1 MNLLRF
7 FARRYPAQSLAV
19 LISLFVA
26 GALEGVGWVTLLP
39 VISLANQEGG
49 GKSPIAMPG
58 GLEQKIRLL
67 FEWLGLPMTL
77 GVLSTLLFAVFCA
90 KAAILLISKRQVGYM
105 VAQVATDLRLDLL
118 RALLAARWP
127 YFTRQ
132 PVGRAANAIATEA
145 DRASKAYNNLAL
157 TVQNWIMTVI
167 AVGFAFTL
175 AWKLSLG
182 AFVGGVVMWYAMDVL
197 VMMASRAGF
206 KQTVLTKS
214 LLGRLADAL
223 VAVKLL
229 KAMGREELV
238 APLLADDTVRLQRQ
252 LRRQVMAKEGLIALQ
267 EPFVIGILLVVLF
280 VATRRLGMPVEQVL
294 ILVLAFGR
302 ALNSANKTQR
312 RWQLTV
318 TDASALWSIRELIDA
333 ADEQVETLV
342 GRAEPTLRRGI
353 ELRDIRVEYEGRR
366 LLEGANV
373 EIPAGQITAVIGD
386 SGSGKTT
393 LVDLITGLTEP
404 TSGEVRVDGRPLG
417 ELDLRRWRRLIGYV
431 PQEMPMLHDSVR
443 INVGLG
449 DPELGDAQI
458 ERALRDAGA
467 WDFVALLPGGLDA
480 SVGERGTLLSGG
492 QRARVALA
500 RALVHQPQLLIL
512 DEATSG
518 VEPEMEIALWHT
530 LAALRGRVTIV
541 AISHQ
546 PALRGVA
553 DRVYRVE
560 GRSAQLISNGNGSA
574 PAVSAAAGMA

>member
-1 MNLLRF
+1 MKLLLF
-7 FARRYPAQSLAV
+7 FARRYPSQSLAV

-26 GALEGVGWVTLLP
+26 GGLEGVGWVTLLP

-49 GKSPIAMPG
+49 GVSPVAMPG
-58 GLEQKIRLL
+58 GLERQIRSL

-77 GVLSTLLFAVFCA
+77 GVLSSVLFAVFCA
-90 KAAILLISKRQVGYM
+90 KAVILLISKRQVGYM

-182 AFVGGVVMWYAMDVL
+182 AFVGGVLMWYAMDVL
-197 VMMASRAGF
+197 VTMASRAGF

-223 VAVKLL
+223 LSVKLL

-238 APLLADDTVRLQRQ
+238 APLLSSDTVRLQRQ
-252 LRRQVMAKEGLIALQ
+252 LRRQVMAKEGLISLQ

-280 VATRRLGMPVEQVL
+280 VATRRMGVPVEQVL
-294 ILVLAFGR
+294 ILILAFGR

-318 TDASALWSIRELIDA
+318 TDASALWSIRELIEA
-333 ADEQVETLV
+333 ADEHVETLV
-342 GRAEPTLRRGI
+342 GRRAPTLERGI
-353 ELRDIRVEYEGRR
+353 LLSEIRVEYEGRC
-366 LLEGANV
+366 LLDGATV

-404 TSGEVRVDGRPLG
+404 SAGSVQVDGRPLA

-431 PQEMPMLHDSVR
+431 PQELPMLHDSVR

-449 DPELGDAQI
+449 DKELSDAQI

-467 WDFVALLPGGLDA
+467 WEFVSQMPGGLDA

-492 QRARVALA
+492 QRARIALA

-512 DEATSG
+512 DEATTG
-518 VEPEMEIALWHT
+518 VEPEMEVALWRT

-560 GRSAQLISNGNGSA
+560 GRSAVRVSDGSQ
-574 PAVSAAAGMA
+574 SAAAAGVAAAMA

>member
-1 MNLLRF
+1 MKLLLF
-7 FARRYPAQSLAV
+7 FSRRYPVQSLAV
-19 LISLFVA
+19 LVSLFVA

-39 VISLANQEGG
+39 VISLANQESGG
-49 GKSPIAMPG
+49 TGSPIQMPG
-58 GLEQKIRLL
+58 GLEARIRLI

-77 GVLSTLLFAVFCA
+77 GVLSSVLFGVFCA
-90 KAAILLISKRQVGYM
+90 KAVILLISKRQVGYM
-105 VAQVATDLRLDLL
+105 VAQVATDLRLELL

-157 TVQNWIMTVI
+157 TVQMWIMTVI

-175 AWKLSLG
+175 SWKLSLG

-197 VMMASRAGF
+197 VTMASRAGF

-238 APLLADDTVRLQRQ
+238 APLLADDTIRLQRQ
-252 LRRQVMAKEGLIALQ
+252 LRRQVMAKEGLMALQ

-280 VATRRLGMPVEQVL
+280 VATRRMGMPVEQVL
-294 ILVLAFGR
+294 VLILAFGR

-312 RWQLTV
+312 RWQLAA
-318 TDASALWSIRELIDA
+318 TDASALWSIRELTQA
-333 ADEQVETLV
+333 AEQHVEELA
-342 GRAEPTLRRGI
+342 GAREPSLARGI
-353 ELRDIRVEYEGRR
+353 ELRDICVEYDGRR
-366 LLEGANV
+366 FLDHANL

-393 LVDLITGLTEP
+393 LVDLVTGLTHP
-404 TSGEVRVDGRPLG
+404 TAGEVRIDGTELG
-417 ELDLRRWRRLIGYV
+417 ELDLRRWRRMIGYV

-449 DPELGDAQI
+449 DPSLTDAMI

-467 WDFVALLPGGLDA
+467 WDFVARMPGGLDA

-492 QRARVALA
+492 QRARIALA

-512 DEATSG
+512 DEATTG
-518 VEPEMEIALWHT
+518 VEPEMESALWRT

-553 DRVYRVE
+553 DKIYRVE
-560 GRSAQLISNGNGSA
+560 GRTAVLLSNGAG
-574 PAVSAAAGMA
+574 PVSAAAGMA